1 MRLLRFLWKLFFV
14 MMTSMED
21 NETKE
26 LLEKELEIAQ
36 ENNKILKKI
45 QRGMRLGS
53 FFSILYWLFI
63 LGTAVGA
70 YYFLQPFVE
79 SFGGILGFFSNGIDG
94 IQGLDKIPEV
104 DALLKTINI
113 NR

>member
-1 MRLLRFLWKLFFV
+1 

-45 QRGMRLGS
+45 QRGMRLAN

-79 SFGGILGFFSNGIDG
+79 SFGGILGYFI
-94 IQGLDKIPEV
+94 
-104 DALLKTINI
+104 KTLYPVNSI
-113 NR
+113 

>member
-1 MRLLRFLWKLFFV
+1 

-26 LLEKELEIAQ
+26 LLEKEIEIAQ

-45 QRGMRLGS
+45 QRGMRLGN

-70 YYFLQPFVE
+70 YYFLQPFIE
-79 SFGGILGFFSNGIDG
+79 SFGGILGSFSNGIDG